1 MAQDNYAPLLGR
13 LVALDGTSGPF
24 RSCPYCAFNQGRI
37 REGKGPHLGQV
48 VCDNC
53 GRHTAW
59 IGRGH
64 MDAMLAGMTSVGP
77 IRPASCD
84 LIDNEDAA

>member
-13 LVALDGTSGPF
+13 LVALDGSRGPF

-37 REGKGPHLGQV
+37 REGKGPHLGQI

-64 MDAMLAGMTSVGP
+64 MDAMLAGMTGVGP

-84 LIDNEDAA
+84 LIDDEDAA

>member
-13 LVALDGTSGPF
+13 LVALDGTRGPF

-53 GRHTAW
+53 SRHTAW
-59 IGRGH
+59 VGRSH
-64 MDAMLAGMTSVGP
+64 MDAMLAGMTGVGP

-84 LIDNEDAA
+84 LIDDEDAA